1 MYRNIQKQALVL
13 SLLAFASESLQADS
27 FRCGRKLVS
36 TGDTSGELVRA
47 CGEPR
52 HKDRGYKKIR
62 VDSTSKKVSVERWY
76 YKKSA
81 RSLEHIIVLYQGRI
95 AAVDVGGR

>member
-1 MYRNIQKQALVL
+1 MYRKLRQQALVL
-13 SLLAFASESLQADS
+13 SLLALVAESLEADS

-36 TGDTSGELVRA
+36 TGDTSGELVRV

-52 HKDRGYKKIR
+52 HKDRGYRKIR
-62 VDSTSKKVSVERWY
+62 VDGASKKVSVERWY
-76 YKKSA
+76 YKKSG
-81 RSLEHIIVLYQGRI
+81 RGLEHIIVLYQGRI